1 MNLTAFA
8 RVFIVFCFVISAAL
22 NVKLY
27 LDNRIMIKLLI
38 TADNGLDN
46 ANEVRE
52 LVDDLHILNR
62 MDLNLSKKDDK
73 WKFTFF

>member
-8 RVFIVFCFVISAAL
+8 RVFIVFCFVLSAAL

-62 MDLNLSKKDDK
+62 MDLNISKKDDK
-73 WKFTFF
+73 